1 VSLPSAPDPHRFPSP
16 PPRTEGV
23 GPRPAQITKTLRR
36 VAGGRPLLSVDEA
49 AVLLGCNR
57 SSVYRSIGRGD
68 FPLPVF
74 RINGRLRI
82 TRASVERLIAGGAP
96 PVG

>member
-1 VSLPSAPDPHRFPSP
+1 MSLPSASNPHRLTSP
-16 PPRTEGV
+16 PSTTSES
-23 GPRPAQITKTLRR
+23 RPATVRSWPPLRL
-36 VAGGRPLLSVDEA
+36 AAHGRPLLSVDEA

-74 RINGRLRI
+74 RLNGRYRI
-82 TRASVERLIAGGAP
+82 TRASVERLIAGGQP
-96 PVG
+96 PAW